1 MLSNKGTAR
10 EVEAAM
16 RQCSAVLNQSIRRVM
31 ETCPEEEF
39 KKFRGAAG
47 AIMAD
52 IYLNVMQPIHKRYP
66 DLEPPELKREDTSKS

>member
-1 MLSNKGTAR
+1 MLSNKETAR

-16 RQCSAVLNQSIRRVM
+16 RQCSAILNESIRRVM

-39 KKFRGAAG
+39 QNYRRTIG

-52 IYLNVMQPIHKRYP
+52 VYLNVMQPIHKSYP
-66 DLEPPELKREDTSKS
+66 DLEPPELRHNENSKS

>member
-1 MLSNKGTAR
+1 MLSNKETAR

-16 RQCSAVLNQSIRRVM
+16 RQCSAILNESIRRVM

-39 KKFRGAAG
+39 KNYRRTIG

-52 IYLNVMQPIHKRYP
+52 VYLNVMQPIHKSYP
-66 DLEPPELKREDTSKS
+66 DWEPPELRRNENSKS